1 MKITPELKLRFREYV
16 EDVPQARQTLG
27 FLLDNLG
34 EKLELDYS
42 RESFELLEQIF
53 WRVRGKGIPPE
64 LSDEEQMVWLMVQ
77 YLAAAIIEKTGAKW
91 VQSTDP
97 NPMFGQPSLD
107 GFGNAKWDR
116 IYPVAL
122 ASNFVSLAKTNP
134 SFPGVTDKT
143 VLARLL
149 DKAVRL
155 HRASRS

>member
-34 EKLELDYS
+34 EKLELNYS
-42 RESFELLEQIF
+42 RESLEVLERTF
-53 WRVRGKGIPPE
+53 WRVRENGIPAE
-64 LSDEEQMVWLMVQ
+64 LSDEEQLVRLMVQ
-77 YLAAAIIEKTGAKW
+77 YLAAVIVEKTGAKW
-91 VQSTDP
+91 VQSTAP

-122 ASNFVSLAKTNP
+122 ASNFVGLAKTNP
-134 SFPGVTDKT
+134 SFPGVSDKT

-155 HRASRS
+155 HSAVHP